1 MVKRFT
7 FYRLLILALT
17 ASTLSQGVMSKEYTH
32 SDEPIGTVRE
42 VYDGTLYPDIAVN
55 TFRNI
60 ERLFPTRIVRR
71 GEHSQPL
78 PTATEPLT
86 NFKFES
92 AGVTYDLYD
101 FLAEGRVSALLVL
114 KQGSIAFEKYFMGN
128 DENTRWMSMSVVKSI
143 AATLVG
149 AAIKDGHIQSIDDPV
164 TQYLPQFVGTAYE
177 GVTVKH
183 LLQMASGVQWN
194 ETYTDA
200 SSDRRAMLEAQ
211 IAQKSGEILTLMA
224 SLPRVAEPGTRY
236 NYSTG
241 ETQLVGALVAA
252 ATGTTVSDY
261 LSQKIWSR
269 VGMESDASWWL
280 DAPDGLEIG
289 GSGLSATLRDY
300 GRFGLFL
307 LNNGAID
314 GESVLPD
321 GWVKAAS
328 SPQMINGKKVDYG
341 YMLWPL
347 GNKSYAAVGIF
358 GQFIYVDPLRDLVV
372 VMWGATPKP
381 EPKSDREWLVYNFL
395 AALGKAVP

>member
-7 FYRLLILALT
+7 FYRLLILALI
-17 ASTLSQGVMSKEYTH
+17 ASTLSKGVMSKEYTH
-32 SDEPIGTVRE
+32 SDEPIGTVSE

-307 LNNGAID
+307 LNNGAVN

-395 AALGKAVP
+395 SALGKAVP

>member
-1 MVKRFT
+1 MLKT
-7 FYRLLILALT
+7 FYLMRLTVLILLVSPLT
-17 ASTLSQGVMSKEYTH
+17 QSIMAQEYRH
-32 SDEPIGTVRE
+32 SEEPIGSVRE
-42 VYDGTLYPDIAVN
+42 IYDGTLYPDIAVN

-60 ERLFPTRIVRR
+60 DRLFPTRVVPR
-71 GEHSQPL
+71 GRESEPL
-78 PTATEPLT
+78 PTASKQLT
-86 NFKFES
+86 NFSFES

-114 KQGSIAFEKYFMGN
+114 KEGSIAFEKYFMGN

-149 AAIKDGHIQSIDDPV
+149 AAIKDGHIESIDDPV
-164 TQYLPQFVGTAYE
+164 TQYLPQFVGSAYD

-183 LLQMASGVQWN
+183 LLQMASGVKWN
-194 ETYTDA
+194 ETYTDP

-211 IAQKSGEILTLMA
+211 IAQKSGKILALMA

-241 ETQLVGALVAA
+241 ETQVVGALVAA

-261 LSQKIWSR
+261 LSQKIWSK

-280 DAPDGLEIG
+280 DATDGLEIG

-307 LNNGAID
+307 LNNGVIN
-314 GESVLPD
+314 GQSILPD
-321 GWVKAAS
+321 GWIERAS
-328 SPQMINGKKVDYG
+328 SPQVINGKTIDYG

-358 GQFIYVDPLRDLVV
+358 GQFIYVDPERELVV

-395 AALGKAVP
+395 TALGRAVP

>member
-7 FYRLLILALT
+7 FYRLLILALI

-32 SDEPIGTVRE
+32 AEEPIGTVRE

-60 ERLFPTRIVRR
+60 ERLFPTRIVPR
-71 GEHSQPL
+71 GRESQPL
-78 PTATEPLT
+78 PTATEQLT
-86 NFKFES
+86 NFTFES

-101 FLAEGRVSALLVL
+101 YLAEGRVSALLVL
-114 KQGSIAFEKYFMGN
+114 KEGSIAFEKYFMGN

-149 AAIKDGHIQSIDDPV
+149 AAIKDGHIESIDDPV

-194 ETYTDA
+194 ETYTDP

-211 IAQKSGEILTLMA
+211 IAQKSGEILALMA
-224 SLPRVAEPGTRY
+224 SLPRVAEPGTRH

-241 ETQLVGALVAA
+241 ETQVVGALVAA

-261 LSQKIWSR
+261 LSQKIWSK

-280 DAPDGLEIG
+280 DAQNGLEIG

-307 LNNGAID
+307 LNNGVVN

-328 SPQMINGKKVDYG
+328 SQQVIKGKKIDYG

-347 GNKSYAAVGIF
+347 GNKTYAAVGIF
-358 GQFIYVDPLRDLVV
+358 GQFIYVDPVRELVV

>member
-1 MVKRFT
+1 
-7 FYRLLILALT
+7 
-17 ASTLSQGVMSKEYTH
+17 
-32 SDEPIGTVRE
+32 
-42 VYDGTLYPDIAVN
+42 
-55 TFRNI
+55 
-60 ERLFPTRIVRR
+60 
-71 GEHSQPL
+71 
-78 PTATEPLT
+78 
-86 NFKFES
+86 
-92 AGVTYDLYD
+92 
-101 FLAEGRVSALLVL
+101 
-114 KQGSIAFEKYFMGN
+114 
-128 DENTRWMSMSVVKSI
+128 
-143 AATLVG
+143 
-149 AAIKDGHIQSIDDPV
+149 
-164 TQYLPQFVGTAYE
+164 
-177 GVTVKH
+177 
-183 LLQMASGVQWN
+183 
-194 ETYTDA
+194 
-200 SSDRRAMLEAQ
+200 
-211 IAQKSGEILTLMA
+211 MA

-252 ATGTTVSDY
+252 ATGTTVSGY

-307 LNNGAID
+307 LNNGAVN

-395 AALGKAVP
+395 SALGKAVP